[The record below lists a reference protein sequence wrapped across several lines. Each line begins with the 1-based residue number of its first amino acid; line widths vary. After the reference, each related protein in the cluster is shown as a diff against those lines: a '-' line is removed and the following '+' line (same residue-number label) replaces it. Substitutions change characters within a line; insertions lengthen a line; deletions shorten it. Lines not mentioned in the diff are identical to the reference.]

1 MCQTLFYIPERI
13 FGWSLFGAGV
23 LLAVWAVA
31 SVILLAWLVRR
42 QGFNA
47 DTWGYVPLLLLVGA
61 VIWWVLPKI
70 SEPGLG
76 LPIRGYGTML
86 LIAVV
91 CGSALATWQGY
102 RLGVDPDVTM
112 TFIFWGFVPG
122 ILGGRLFYVIW
133 KWHEFQ
139 RPGLMATLGE
149 MINIT
154 QGGLVVYGA
163 LIGGLLGFTAFLI
176 KQRLP
181 ILAML
186 DIVTPGMLLGLALG
200 RVGCFLNGCCF
211 GGACELPWAV
221 RFPAGS
227 PPFVHEVQEGK
238 IPLYGLK
245 LTGPSDEA
253 PVISEVEA
261 GSPAD
266 ILGLKP
272 GQTIAAIN
280 GVSVKTA
287 HAAQWVLIDALRLG
301 KGVAIKTIE
310 SKSPVQVPL
319 PQPRPRTRPIHPTQ
333 LYSSLDA
340 LVLCL
345 FLVAYGPFKRR
356 DGELVALLLTLYPIN
371 RFLMEFIRTDEA
383 SVLGTPLKVPQVVSL
398 LFLAL
403 VAGLWWYILRKPPGK
418 AFPAE
423 EG

>member
-1 MCQTLFYIPERI
+1 
-13 FGWSLFGAGV
+13 
-23 LLAVWAVA
+23 
-31 SVILLAWLVRR
+31 
-42 QGFNA
+42 
-47 DTWGYVPLLLLVGA
+47 
-61 VIWWVLPKI
+61 
-70 SEPGLG
+70 
-76 LPIRGYGTML
+76 
-86 LIAVV
+86 
-91 CGSALATWQGY
+91 
-102 RLGVDPDVTM
+102 LGVDPDVTM

-310 SKSPVQVPL
+310 SKSPVQVRL

-356 DGELVALLLTLYPIN
+356 DGELIALLCTLYPIN

-383 SVLGTPLKVPQVVSL
+383 KVLGTPLKVPQVVSL

-418 AFPAE
+418 AFPAA